1 MSITNEYVDL
11 FTYISSQIS
20 LPNIKSIY
28 LPKPVE
34 DSEQK
39 DDFGFVILD
48 DNSAGAFYCNLE
60 NTLEQLKDYY
70 SKTSKLNE
78 KASGL
83 IEKLRSN
90 SIPDRAV
97 ALGVINAISQHI
109 FHHARFS
116 PPDKKTANTSSTGI
130 SHPKA
135 GERMGMI
142 GYFSPLIERLLEKN
156 IEVLVV
162 EKNPA
167 RVVSQKGVKL
177 TENMVD
183 LNRCDHILCTAS
195 TLINN
200 TLDEV
205 LENSKQSKSF
215 SLIGPSGSSLPDI
228 LFNHGVD
235 AVGGFHVDDVPA
247 LQQALMEQ
255 QSWGHTGNKYQ
266 LTSESYPGIEAL
278 LKRYR
283 A

>member
-1 MSITNEYVDL
+1 MSITNEYLDL
-11 FTYISSQIS
+11 FAYISRQIS
-20 LPNIKSIY
+20 LPKIKSIY
-28 LPKPVE
+28 LPEPVE

-48 DNSAGAFYCNLE
+48 DDSAGAFYCNLE
-60 NTLEQLKDYY
+60 NTLEQLKEFY
-70 SKTSKLNE
+70 SETTVVNE
-78 KASGL
+78 KTLSL
-83 IEKLRSN
+83 IEKFSSDSL
-90 SIPDRAV
+90 PDRAV
-97 ALGVINAISQHI
+97 ALGVINAVSQHI
-109 FHHARFS
+109 FHRARFS
-116 PPDKKTANTSSTGI
+116 PPDKKSANTSSTGI
-130 SHPKA
+130 SKPKA
-135 GERMGMI
+135 GERLGMI

-167 RVVSQKGVKL
+167 RVVSQNGVTL
-177 TENMVD
+177 SENVTD
-183 LNRCDHILCTAS
+183 LKRCDHILCTAS
-195 TLINN
+195 TLVNN

-205 LENSKQSKSF
+205 LENSRQAKSF

-235 AVGGFHVDDVPA
+235 AVGGFHVDDLSA
-247 LQQALMEQ
+247 LQHALMDQ

-266 LTSESYPGIEAL
+266 LTPESYPGIEAL